1 MHQET
6 KRAGVDRCSVSF
18 LGYSPVYLKY
28 RVLYKRFTNPTPH
41 SFVTLSSTT
50 KLGVGLPNKVM
61 STCELSK
68 LGLYETKKENSERE
82 FSFEVFSSSLVRV
95 L

>member
-28 RVLYKRFTNPTPH
+28 RVLYERFTNPTRH

-50 KLGVGLPNKVM
+50 KLGVPNKVM

-68 LGLYETKKENSERE
+68 LGLYKTKKKNSERE
-82 FSFEVFSSSLVRV
+82 FSFEVFSSSLARV